1 MNILN
6 IAEMVGDLL
15 ITEVENATIAVQRI
29 NEYLPE
35 ELRFKTDS
43 TGTALTLA
51 FADLPQELQEPLKTQ
66 VILTDDEV
74 DAFVDCVTRLRD
86 VVREQAEEFDDTAG
100 SVGGFASVAFT
111 FAALAYVL
119 IYVFQAVVDGDHVS
133 GVMYDMLVY
142 LFQQFDALISSP
154 PPK

>member
-6 IAEMVGDLL
+6 VAEMVGDLL
-15 ITEVENATIAVQRI
+15 ITEVEHAVVAVQRI

-35 ELRFKTDS
+35 EIRFKTDT
-43 TGTALTLA
+43 TGSSLSLA
-51 FADLPQELQEPLKTQ
+51 FADLPPELQEPLKTQ

-74 DAFVDCVTRLRD
+74 DAFVDCVTKLRD

-100 SVGGFASVAFT
+100 SVGGFVSVAFT

-119 IYVFQAVVDGDHVS
+119 IYVFQSVVDGDHVS
-133 GVMYDMLVY
+133 GVMYNMLVY
-142 LFQQFDALISSP
+142 LFQQFDALISAP

>member
-15 ITEVENATIAVQRI
+15 IMQVEHAVVAVQRI

-35 ELRFKTDS
+35 ELRFKTET
-43 TGTALTLA
+43 TGDELMHA

-86 VVREQAEEFDDTAG
+86 VVREQVEEFDDTAG

-119 IYVFQAVVDGDHVS
+119 IYVFQSVVDGDSVS
-133 GVMYDMLVY
+133 GVMHDMLVH
-142 LFQQFDALISSP
+142 LHQQFHELISAL